1 MPNSD
6 SHQDGRTT
14 QTTGDAA
21 ISASRR
27 DFLRATGLAALAAG
41 VGGDAAGAVQGTA
54 QVESP
59 GGPGRIE
66 NLGAYIE
73 DPEVFE
79 QNREPTHVST
89 AIPYG
94 SVGAARDADE
104 PFTALED
111 RWSDSA
117 YFQLL
122 NGDWQFKF
130 YEQPANVP
138 DSLGDEEWDTITV
151 PSVWQTEGYGQRIYS
166 NTGITWDEYDPSL
179 SGNLDPTAGDI
190 DVPDTNPVG
199 VYRRSFGV
207 PTDWDGREVFLH
219 FEGVKQ
225 AYFVWVD
232 GTYVGFQQGSM
243 TPGEFDITDHITPGE
258 DHTVTVQA
266 YRFSDGESLENMD
279 MFRYSGVYRS
289 VSLYSTPTV
298 HVRDFYARAGL
309 DENYEHGRLRVDAE
323 VANFADEAQGSH
335 TVRAHIY
342 DPNGSA
348 VETLSETVDVGAEGG
363 AVTLETTVSE
373 PERWSAEDPA
383 LYSVVIELVAGGET
397 TEALFEK
404 VGFRTYETTRGQR
417 GAQVLVNGE
426 PVEVRG
432 TNRHETTPESGRTVS
447 VERIRE
453 DIELLKRHNGNAVR
467 TSHYPNDPTFYRLAD
482 EYGLYVQDEVGV
494 ETHWW
499 EGLLANTEVY
509 HDQAVSR
516 FRRMV
521 LRDRNHASIFSWST
535 GNEAG
540 TGGEHLAMAAL
551 AMDSDEHLPE
561 DTSDVTGASTV
572 DSFDGPV
579 QGLAPDRLMYHQPN
593 GGGWDVEYSDMLG
606 PRYPGVD
613 TLLATGD
620 GSHIGDGERPVVMG
634 EYNHAMGNSLGLVHA
649 MWSNHIQPDARRARD
664 TTGAG
669 TDGVLVGDPTV
680 EPGESGGVVTLGTD
694 DRIEVPDFS
703 MAAFDTPTFTLA
715 VTFTGV
721 APNTEVD
728 LVSRGEAYVLTVR
741 EGGHIELTLGDA
753 SVSGKPQGRL
763 APDEWHTVAVA
774 CTPETLTLYLDGSE
788 LASTSHSLAS
798 VLDES
803 EPFRIGAHTQPG
815 RDEPITLDAVSVLDT
830 AVDADAVSAVHETD
844 DAVLRYDFAALLRDQ
859 SLAGGFV
866 WDWVNQD
873 IDATTDDG
881 TDYQFYDDD
890 PFCLNGL
897 VWSDRSVQP
906 ELLQLKH
913 SHQPV
918 KVAPRDLTRGQ
929 VYVTNHFAFTDL
941 GVVDGEWALTADGE
955 AVQSGSLDLD
965 VPAGQTRPVEVPL
978 DAPAD
983 PEPGTE
989 YCLELA
995 FSLASA
1001 TTYADAGHEIAFDQF
1016 EVPFDVPEPEP
1027 VAVEDMPA
1035 VSLSESDGSVTVSGD
1050 GFEYTVDTE
1059 SGRLSS
1065 MQYGG
1070 TDRLASGPQ
1079 FNTWRVPIMNESV
1092 SWGSEQASSW
1102 RAAGLNDLTQTVD
1115 AVRTARP
1122 ADGLAT
1128 VEVDAFLE
1136 GAAPGETLVTP
1147 DASSTG
1153 ADGTVQG
1160 DPEIVSGQSGQ
1171 AIAFDGSDDY
1181 VDAGALD
1188 ALGFAEPG
1196 FTVSVTFQGTDTD
1209 GHSPFVTKGDTHYAL
1224 KINGDQFSFFIY
1236 DPNASEG
1243 ESAWKSV
1250 RADVPGEPAA
1260 DAWHRLVGVC
1270 ADGELRLYLDGS
1282 EVATQ
1287 SHEVTD
1293 LVPTEYPVQV
1303 AHNAEQSDRYAETTI
1318 DSVRIFD
1325 RALSADEVASGFDS
1339 PPESAV
1345 LWYAFDAFEEQSST
1359 RITPDATEFGNDAT
1373 LHNGPEVV
1381 PGVSGQAVEFDG
1393 QSSLSLGASNSL
1405 DITDNGLTLE
1415 CWVRP
1420 GEPQDGDG
1428 PQPYIVKGSQYLL
1441 KRRSGDR
1448 DGALELAFNTGEWH
1462 WVSTAV
1468 PDNWAGNWHHIAG
1481 VWDPEAGEL
1490 RFYVDGERQNTKAYD
1505 GSLQHADAG
1514 VTVGNDGDAR
1524 VAAGTRIDN
1533 VRIFD
1538 RGLGDDEVAATDTSA
1553 LDGAVAWL
1561 NMDSF
1566 ETVSRQGPG
1575 FSATYRYRVFGSGDV
1590 AVDVT
1595 ASPND
1600 RLRQTVSDYLPKVGL
1615 RMDVPDGFDQL
1626 EWYGPG
1632 PEETYP
1638 DRKWGVRVGRY
1649 EGSVTDQYVP
1659 YLPPTENGN
1668 KADARWALLSDGDGA
1683 GLLGLPLDGS
1693 MNVNTDH
1700 WANLD
1705 EAAHQHDL
1713 TESDTVTLD
1722 LDHRVTGVGGTPT
1735 EPLDKYTVPVDDA
1748 SFGVVLRPVGGNADP
1763 MALSKRRFPDEN

>member
-1 MPNSD
+1 MPNND

-21 ISASRR
+21 VSASRR

-41 VGGDAAGAVQGTA
+41 VGGTAAGATQGTT
-54 QVESP
+54 QVEPPSN
-59 GGPGRIE
+59 PGRIGT
-66 NLGAYIE
+66 LSSYIE
-73 DPEVFE
+73 DPEMFQ
-79 QNREPTHVST
+79 QNREPTHVSST
-89 AIPYG
+89 IPYG
-94 SVGAARDADE
+94 SVDAARDADE
-104 PFTALED
+104 PFTALEN

-117 YFQLL
+117 YFRLL
-122 NGDWQFKF
+122 NGDWQFQF

-138 DSLGDEEWDTITV
+138 DSLGDEGWDTITV
-151 PSVWQTEGYGQRIYS
+151 PSVWQTEGYDQRIYS

-179 SGNLDPTAGDI
+179 TGNLDPTAGDI

-199 VYRRSFGV
+199 VYRRSVGV
-207 PTDWDGREVFLH
+207 PEDWDGREVLLH
-219 FEGVKQ
+219 FESVKQ
-225 AYFVWVD
+225 AYFVWID

-243 TPGEFDITDHITPGE
+243 TPGEFDVTDHVTPGE
-258 DHTVTVQA
+258 DHTVTVQV
-266 YRFSDGESLENMD
+266 YRFSEAEAIENMD
-279 MFRYSGVYRS
+279 MFRYAGIFRS
-289 VSLYSTPTV
+289 VYLYSTPTV
-298 HVRDFYARAGL
+298 HVRDFYADASL
-309 DENYEHGRLRVDAE
+309 DDRYEDGQLRIDAE
-323 VANFADEAQGSH
+323 VTNYADETQGSH
-335 TVRAHIY
+335 TVRAHLF
-342 DPNGSA
+342 DPDGSK
-348 VETLSETVDVGAEGG
+348 VETLSQPLEVGSDGG
-363 AVTLETTVSE
+363 TPALETTVSD
-373 PERWSAEDPA
+373 PAKWSAENPA
-383 LYSVVIELVAGGET
+383 LYGIVLELVSAGST

-426 PVEVRG
+426 PVNIRG
-432 TNRHETTPESGRTVS
+432 TNRHETTPEGGRTVS
-447 VERIRE
+447 VERMRE
-453 DIELLKRHNGNAVR
+453 DIELLRQHNGNAVR
-467 TSHYPNDPTFYRLAD
+467 TSHYPNDPSFYRLAD

-499 EGLLANTEVY
+499 EGLLANTDVFSA
-509 HDQAVSR
+509 QVVAR
-516 FRRMV
+516 FQRML

-540 TGGEHLAMAAL
+540 TAAEHLEMASL
-551 AMDSDEHLPE
+551 AMDSDEFLPA
-561 DTSDVTGASTV
+561 DTSDVTGVSTV
-572 DSFDGPV
+572 ESFDGSV
-579 QGLAPDRLMYHQPN
+579 QGLAPDRIMYHQPN

-606 PRYPGVD
+606 PRYASVG

-620 GSHIGDGERPVVMG
+620 GSGIGDGKRPVVMG
-634 EYNHAMGNSLGLVHA
+634 EYNHAMGNSLGLIHA
-649 MWSNHIQPDARRARD
+649 MWSNYIQPPARLARD
-664 TTGAG
+664 TTDSG

-680 EPGESGGVVTLGTD
+680 EPGESGGVVTLA
-694 DRIEVPDFS
+694 PDEYVDVSDLTIADFE
-703 MAAFDTPTFTLA
+703 TPSFTLA
-715 VTFTGV
+715 VTVRGIQ
-721 APNTEVD
+721 PNTEVD
-728 LVSRGEAYVLTVR
+728 LVSRGEEYALTVR

-763 APDEWHTVAVA
+763 APDEWHTVVVA
-774 CTPETLTLYLDGSE
+774 CTEDTLSLYLDGSE
-788 LASTSHSLAS
+788 LASTSHSLSS
-798 VLDES
+798 VPGES
-803 EPFRIGAHTQPG
+803 EPFRIGVSDQPG
-815 RDEPITLDAVSVLDT
+815 RDEPISLDAVSVLDT
-830 AVDADAVSAVHETD
+830 AVDADEVSSVHEAD

-859 SLAGGFV
+859 SLMGGFI

-873 IDATTDDG
+873 INATTDDG
-881 TDYQFYDDD
+881 TDFQFYDED
-890 PFCLNGL
+890 PFCLNGM

-906 ELLQLKH
+906 EVLQLKH

-918 KVAPRDLTRGQ
+918 KVAPRDLTNGA
-929 VYVTNHFAFTDL
+929 VYVTNHFGFTDL
-941 GVVDGEWALTADGE
+941 DAVDVTWQLTADGE
-955 AVQSGSLDLD
+955 PVQSGSLDLAI
-965 VPAGQTRPVEVPL
+965 PAGETRPVTVPIET
-978 DAPAD
+978 PSD
-983 PEPGTE
+983 PVPGTE
-989 YCLELA
+989 YHLEIA
-995 FSLASA
+995 ASLTEP

-1016 EVPFDVPEPEP
+1016 EVPFDVPEPDP

-1035 VSLSESDGSVTVSGD
+1035 VSLSESDGSVSVSGE
-1050 GFEYTVDTE
+1050 GFEYALDTE

-1070 TDRLASGPQ
+1070 TELLDTGPR
-1079 FNTWRVPIMNESV
+1079 FNAWRVPIMNETV

-1115 AVRTARP
+1115 AVRTDKP

-1136 GAAPGETLVTP
+1136 GAGPGDAQVTP

-1160 DPEIVSGQSGQ
+1160 GPEIVSGQSGQ

-1181 VDAGALD
+1181 VDAGTLD

-1196 FTVSVTFQGTDTD
+1196 FTVSVTFQGADTD

-1236 DPNASEG
+1236 DPNAGED

-1250 RADVPGEPAA
+1250 RADIPDDLAA

-1270 ADGELRLYLDGS
+1270 AAGELRLYLDGS

-1325 RALSADEVASGFDS
+1325 RALSAGEVASGFDS

-1345 LWYAFDAFEEQSST
+1345 LWYEFDTFEEQSST
-1359 RITPDATEFGNDAT
+1359 RVTPDATENGNDAT
-1373 LHNGPEVV
+1373 LRNGPGVV
-1381 PGVSGQAVEFDG
+1381 AGVSGQAVEFDG
-1393 QSSLSLGASNSL
+1393 QSSLSLGASDSL
-1405 DITDNGLTLE
+1405 DITDGGLTLE

-1420 GEPQDGDG
+1420 GEPQDGGG

-1448 DGALELAFNTGEWH
+1448 DGLLELAFNTGEWH

-1468 PDNWAGNWHHIAG
+1468 PDDWAGNWHHIAG
-1481 VWDPEAGEL
+1481 VWDAEAGEL
-1490 RFYVDGERQNTKAYD
+1490 RFYVDGERQNTKVYD

-1514 VTVGNDGDAR
+1514 VTVGSDGDAR

-1538 RGLGDDEVAATDTSA
+1538 RGLGDDEVAATDTSP

-1561 NMDSF
+1561 NMDTF

-1600 RLRQTVSDYLPKVGL
+1600 QLRQTVTDYLPKVGL
-1615 RMDVPDGFDQL
+1615 RMNVPDGFDQL

-1649 EGSVTDQYVP
+1649 EGAVADQYVP

-1668 KADARWALLSDGDGA
+1668 KTDARWALLSDGDGA
-1683 GLLGLPLDGS
+1683 GLLGLPLDES

-1700 WANLD
+1700 WENLD
-1705 EAAHQHDL
+1705 EAAHQHEL
-1713 TESDTVTLD
+1713 TESDTVTFD

-1735 EPLDKYTVPVDDA
+1735 EPLDEYTVPVDDA
-1748 SFGVVLRPVGGNADP
+1748 SFSVVLRPVGDDADP
-1763 MALSKRRFPDEN
+1763 MALSKRRFPDED